1 MKTKI
6 IFLAGFMGS
15 GKSTIGPILAN
26 TLGWNFFDL
35 DKVIESKQGKK
46 ITEIFAEKGEPAFR
60 VLEREVLQEIARGEN
75 LIISLGG
82 GTIADQKNINFM
94 KKKGKIIF
102 LDASP
107 ESFYHRLKYKTDRP
121 VLKGNNEEVLSQDK
135 LKQRIKEIINY
146 RKKYYD
152 QADVSLQTDNGTI
165 GKTVDAISRIILKD
179 FQ

>member
-6 IFLAGFMGS
+6 IFLAGFMAS

-35 DKVIESKQGKK
+35 DRVIELKQDKK
-46 ITEIFAEKGEPAFR
+46 IVDIFAEKGEAGFR
-60 VLEREVLQEIARGEN
+60 KLERKVLQKIVKEEN
-75 LIISLGG
+75 LIIALGG
-82 GTIADQKNINFM
+82 GTIADQKNINFI

-102 LDASP
+102 LEASP
-107 ESFYHRLKYKTDRP
+107 ESFYKRLKFKSDRP
-121 VLKGNNEEVLSQDK
+121 MLKGKDENLLSQDE
-135 LKQRIKEIINY
+135 LKNRIVEILNY

-152 QADVSLQTDNGTI
+152 QADVSLQTDGMTI
-165 GKTVDAISRIILKD
+165 GKTVDAISKIILKD

>member
-26 TLGWNFFDL
+26 VLGWNFFDL
-35 DKVIESKQGKK
+35 DRVIESKQSKK
-46 ITEIFAEKGEPAFR
+46 VVDIFAEKGEAGFR
-60 VLEREVLQEIARGEN
+60 LLEREVLQEIAKGEN
-75 LIISLGG
+75 VIIALGG

-94 KKKGKIIF
+94 KKKGKIVF
-102 LDASP
+102 LEAST
-107 ESFYHRLKYKTDRP
+107 ESFYQRLRFKTDRP
-121 VLKGNNEEVLSQDK
+121 MLRGKDDELLSQDE
-135 LKQRIKEIINY
+135 LKKRISEILNY

-152 QADVSLQTDNGTI
+152 QADISLQTDGLTI
-165 GKTVDAISRIILKD
+165 GKTVDAISKIIQKD

>member
-6 IFLAGFMGS
+6 IFLAGFMAS

-35 DKVIESKQGKK
+35 DRVIELKQDKK
-46 ITEIFAEKGEPAFR
+46 IVDIFAEKGEAGFR
-60 VLEREVLQEIARGEN
+60 KLEREVLQKIVKEEN
-75 LIISLGG
+75 LIIALGG
-82 GTIADQKNINFM
+82 GTIADQKNINFI

-102 LDASP
+102 LEASP
-107 ESFYHRLKYKTDRP
+107 ESFYKRLKFKSDRP
-121 VLKGNNEEVLSQDK
+121 MLKGKDENLLSQDE
-135 LKQRIKEIINY
+135 LKNRIVEILNY

-152 QADVSLQTDNGTI
+152 QADVSLQTDGMTI
-165 GKTVDAISRIILKD
+165 GKTVDAISKIILKD

>member
-26 TLGWNFFDL
+26 VLGWNFFDL
-35 DKVIESKQGKK
+35 DRVIESKQSKK
-46 ITEIFAEKGEPAFR
+46 VVDIFAEKGEAGFR
-60 VLEREVLQEIARGEN
+60 LLEREVLQEIAKGEN
-75 LIISLGG
+75 VIIALGG

-94 KKKGKIIF
+94 KKKGKIVF
-102 LDASP
+102 LEASP
-107 ESFYHRLKYKTDRP
+107 ESFYQRLRFKTDRP
-121 VLKGNNEEVLSQDK
+121 MLRGKDDELLSQDE
-135 LKQRIKEIINY
+135 LKKRISEILNY

-152 QADVSLQTDNGTI
+152 QADISLQTDGLTI
-165 GKTVDAISRIILKD
+165 GKTVDAISKIIQKD

>member
-26 TLGWNFFDL
+26 VLGWNFFDL
-35 DKVIESKQGKK
+35 DRVIESKQSKK
-46 ITEIFAEKGEPAFR
+46 VVDIFAEKGEAGFR
-60 VLEREVLQEIARGEN
+60 LLEREVLQEIAKGEN
-75 LIISLGG
+75 VIIALGG

-94 KKKGKIIF
+94 KKKGKIVF
-102 LDASP
+102 LEASP
-107 ESFYHRLKYKTDRP
+107 ESFYQRLRFKTDRP
-121 VLKGNNEEVLSQDK
+121 MLRGKDDELLSQDE
-135 LKQRIKEIINY
+135 LKKRISEILNY

-152 QADVSLQTDNGTI
+152 QADVSLQTDGLTI
-165 GKTVDAISRIILKD
+165 GKTVDAISKIIQKD

>member
-6 IFLAGFMGS
+6 IFLAGFMAS

-35 DKVIESKQGKK
+35 DRVIELKQDKK
-46 ITEIFAEKGEPAFR
+46 IVDIFAEKGEAGFR
-60 VLEREVLQEIARGEN
+60 KLEREVLQKIVKEEN
-75 LIISLGG
+75 LIIALGG
-82 GTIADQKNINFM
+82 GTIADQKNINFI

-102 LDASP
+102 LEASP
-107 ESFYHRLKYKTDRP
+107 DSFYKRLKFKSDRP
-121 VLKGNNEEVLSQDK
+121 MLKGKDENLLSQDE
-135 LKQRIKEIINY
+135 LKNRIVEILNY

-152 QADVSLQTDNGTI
+152 QADVSLQTDGMTI
-165 GKTVDAISRIILKD
+165 GKTVDAISKIILKD

>member
-6 IFLAGFMGS
+6 IFLAGFMAS

-35 DKVIESKQGKK
+35 DRVIELKQDKK
-46 ITEIFAEKGEPAFR
+46 IVDIFAEKGEAGFR
-60 VLEREVLQEIARGEN
+60 KLEREVLQKIVKEEN
-75 LIISLGG
+75 LIIALGG

-102 LDASP
+102 LEASP
-107 ESFYHRLKYKTDRP
+107 ESFYKRLKFKSDRP
-121 VLKGNNEEVLSQDK
+121 MLKGKDENLLSQDE
-135 LKQRIKEIINY
+135 LKNRIVEILNY

-152 QADVSLQTDNGTI
+152 QADVSLQTDGMTI
-165 GKTVDAISRIILKD
+165 GKTVDAISKIILKD